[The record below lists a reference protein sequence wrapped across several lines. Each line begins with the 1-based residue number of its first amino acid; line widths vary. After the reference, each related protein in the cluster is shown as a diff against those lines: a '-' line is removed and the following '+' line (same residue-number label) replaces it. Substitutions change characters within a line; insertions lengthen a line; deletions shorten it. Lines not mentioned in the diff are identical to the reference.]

1 MARIRGGAG
10 VVQDA
15 LYPDPIYNNQLQED
29 SFSDRSYEDLGGVHP
44 PRTHSGLQSIMP
56 HDIPN
61 FREDVDINYS
71 NAYPQPFE
79 RPNMLDVSG
88 QVGEYSQRPG
98 QIPYPTSQK
107 RSLKD
112 IFSGGLANI
121 KKGGEMAFGPLMM
134 MANSVN
140 PLSPN
145 SQNFNPMLEGQLQN
159 YTDQGFRV
167 NEQGQAIDGR

>member
-107 RSLKD
+107 TGFQFPNIGITGILQGIKD
-112 IFSGGLANI
+112 QFQRPQEMQTAYEAITGSADDEGYGKYKGNEYRIEDTPTGKKIFSELYPHG
-121 KKGGEMAFGPLMM
+121 
-134 MANSVN
+134 
-140 PLSPN
+140 
-145 SQNFNPMLEGQLQN
+145 
-159 YTDQGFRV
+159 
-167 NEQGQAIDGR
+167 